1 MSNIRKGIRV
11 AAEALN
17 CPASAVTHGILPPF
31 GEVMR
36 ERGDRPILRDV
47 NFFEGKSL
55 PYEFV
60 ITLCIF
66 LSGTAPGKFAV
77 CDGKAVDGGAEMC
90 YTNVC
95 RGMLVWLSW
104 QSSSLVMSRS
114 PVRIRPQAPKN
125 FSTPLR
131 GAEIF
136 CRACPESKFI
146 HPRGGKSG
154 HKLQTK
160 SGTPCGAPD
169 FVMLSGNID
178 GLIYSRPKP
187 ASAVRRCG
195 ARMRC

>member
-17 CPASAVTHGILPPF
+17 CLASAVKQGILAPF

-36 ERGDRPILRDV
+36 ERGRRAILRDV

-66 LSGTAPGKFAV
+66 LSGTAPGKFAA

-114 PVRIRPQAPKN
+114 PVRIRPQAPKKQH
-125 FSTPLR
+125 PLR
-131 GAEIF
+131 GAVFFAELARSRSLSTREGGNPATSSKSDRILLNTATF
-136 CRACPESKFI
+136 ITFRRFFSKHRAE
-146 HPRGGKSG
+146 
-154 HKLQTK
+154 
-160 SGTPCGAPD
+160 
-169 FVMLSGNID
+169 
-178 GLIYSRPKP
+178 
-187 ASAVRRCG
+187 
-195 ARMRC
+195 